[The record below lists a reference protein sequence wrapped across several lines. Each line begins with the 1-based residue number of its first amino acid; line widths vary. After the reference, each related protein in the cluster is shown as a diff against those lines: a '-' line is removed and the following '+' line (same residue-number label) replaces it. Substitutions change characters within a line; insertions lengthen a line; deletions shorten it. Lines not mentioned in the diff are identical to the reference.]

1 TAGVFIG
8 EPRAVTLG
16 GLAIVYGVWV
26 ATRISRLSGETRE
39 RTITMIAV
47 VTLAF
52 IAVGAALQPS
62 LATPL
67 AIASQLPSV
76 IVTPIVPSR
85 IVLRLL
91 ILSGLVAGWSVLVT
105 RIAPDNG
112 IPEAD
117 PAEADYLASIG
128 QRTMAMIPL
137 VASGRT
143 VGLIEITS
151 SRRNAFDTRA
161 VELATMLAG
170 EAAMALE
177 NARLYDQ
184 IRHQALHDGLTGL
197 ANRVLFRDRV
207 EQAVARSR
215 RTGGRIAVLFIDLD
229 DFKMLNDTHGHARG
243 DEVLVVAAR
252 R

>member
-47 VTLAF
+47 VTLAL

-67 AIASQLPSV
+67 AIASLLPSV

-112 IPEAD
+112 IPEDVQSA
-117 PAEADYLASIG
+117 LSFV
-128 QRTMAMIPL
+128 TL
-137 VASGRT
+137 VFAY
-143 VGLIEITS
+143 
-151 SRRNAFDTRA
+151 AF
-161 VELATMLAG
+161 
-170 EAAMALE
+170 
-177 NARLYDQ
+177 
-184 IRHQALHDGLTGL
+184 
-197 ANRVLFRDRV
+197 
-207 EQAVARSR
+207 
-215 RTGGRIAVLFIDLD
+215 
-229 DFKMLNDTHGHARG
+229 
-243 DEVLVVAAR
+243 LVIF
-252 R
+252 